1 MDRGRSEVYGPLEQN
16 FVCLSFF
23 NYNVR
28 KLTKKH
34 KNACVIYKS
43 MEQCSKKVVFFSPE
57 KVQTKLFFNF
67 FMSYTVTE
75 QKD

>member
-1 MDRGRSEVYGPLEQN
+1 MEPLEQN

-43 MEQCSKKVVFFSPE
+43 MEQCSKKVFFFQSRE
-57 KVQTKLFFNF
+57 GTNQTFFNF

-75 QKD
+75 LID

>member
-1 MDRGRSEVYGPLEQN
+1 MEPLEQN

-28 KLTKKH
+28 KFTKKH

-43 MEQCSKKVVFFSPE
+43 MEQCSKKVDFFSPE
-57 KVQTKLFFNF
+57 KVQTKL
-67 FMSYTVTE
+67 SSISS
-75 QKD
+75 